1 MNKGVTTKNLFS
13 HSNGSF
19 MAAKVTDKAAPKTI
33 QMLALWQRAQPH
45 SMPGSFSLIL
55 IPKTKIKETIRKNT
69 FTDGQRF
76 SDLRTRFTIVSA
88 RRLAAKS

>member
-1 MNKGVTTKNLFS
+1 MNKGVTTKNLFT
-13 HSNGSF
+13 HSDGSF
-19 MAAKVTDKAAPKTI
+19 MAAKVTDKAAPKMI

-69 FTDGQRF
+69 FTDW
-76 SDLRTRFTIVSA
+76 
-88 RRLAAKS
+88 AKI